1 MYFQRIRDLRE
12 DQDKKQQEIAKYLG
26 VTQSTYS
33 EYEGGT
39 INIPIDMLIKLADL
53 YHVSLDYL
61 VGRSDR
67 PR

>member
-1 MYFQRIRDLRE
+1 MYVQRIRDLRE
-12 DQDKKQQEIAKYLG
+12 DRDKKQQEIAKYPD

-39 INIPIDMLIKLADL
+39 INIPIDILIKLADL
-53 YHVSLDYL
+53 YRVSLDYP

-67 PR
+67 P